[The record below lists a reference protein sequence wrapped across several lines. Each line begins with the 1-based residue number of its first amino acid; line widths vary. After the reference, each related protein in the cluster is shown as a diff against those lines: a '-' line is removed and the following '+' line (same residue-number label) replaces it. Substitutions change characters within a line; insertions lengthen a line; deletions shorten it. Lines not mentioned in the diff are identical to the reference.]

1 MKKAVIALLALCI
14 SLVAAVALVGCGGS
28 GPADKKAVSSGLRLR
43 FPKA

>member
-14 SLVAAVALVGCGGS
+14 SLVAALALIAAEEAGLQTR
-28 GPADKKAVSSGLRLR
+28 KRISSGLRLR